1 MARPKS
7 KKNLQAIFK
16 EKVERLMEG
25 VAYWASYY
33 RENPQIFAKE
43 YLNIDLKPF
52 QKMLLYQFMHN
63 NFNMYIAARSQGKTY
78 LLALYCVIRCIL
90 YPGTK
95 IVICSGIKNQAIE
108 VIRKVD
114 DDFMKLHSWGSANLS
129 MEISYISTS
138 ANNPEILFRNGSF
151 MRVVTA
157 NDNSRGQRAN
167 VIFVDEFRQVD
178 EKVLKAVIKEFNGTE
193 RQPGYLQKEAYKN
206 YPKDRNIE
214 LYASSA
220 FYTSHWSY
228 EKAVS
233 YFKNMLDEKRKY
245 FVVGLPY
252 QVSIEAGLRSKEQIE
267 DQMSEDDFDE
277 LVFKMELCAE
287 WLGST
292 GDDFFIYDEILKRRK
307 IKNCFYPLIIYKNH
321 HIAIPELRF
330 GERRILSVDVALM
343 ASKKNKND
351 ASALWINSAV
361 LTDNN
366 SLISNFVYAES
377 HEGLTTDE
385 LALIVMRTFYQYKC
399 TDLVLDTNGQ
409 GLGVYDA
416 LIKPQY
422 DPEYGVTYD
431 AMTCINDSTMAD
443 RCKIRNANKVIWSIK
458 ATAEFN
464 SNAALLLR
472 AGIQNGNI
480 NLLKT
485 DVDVEEDLK
494 KIRGYKTFT
503 EKERA
508 MLKLPYVQT
517 NLLVNELIN
526 LEHEIKGNVVR
537 VYERSGMRKDRYSS
551 IMMNYKICQDLAV
564 KKQPNKQKSTLAAKL
579 PIVRAQRIR
588 VE

>member
-1 MARPKS
+1 
-7 KKNLQAIFK
+7 
-16 EKVERLMEG
+16 
-25 VAYWASYY
+25 
-33 RENPQIFAKE
+33 
-43 YLNIDLKPF
+43 
-52 QKMLLYQFMHN
+52 
-63 NFNMYIAARSQGKTY
+63 
-78 LLALYCVIRCIL
+78 
-90 YPGTK
+90 
-95 IVICSGIKNQAIE
+95 
-108 VIRKVD
+108 
-114 DDFMKLHSWGSANLS
+114 
-129 MEISYISTS
+129 
-138 ANNPEILFRNGSF
+138 
-151 MRVVTA
+151 
-157 NDNSRGQRAN
+157 
-167 VIFVDEFRQVD
+167 
-178 EKVLKAVIKEFNGTE
+178 
-193 RQPGYLQKEAYKN
+193 
-206 YPKDRNIE
+206 
-214 LYASSA
+214 
-220 FYTSHWSY
+220 
-228 EKAVS
+228 
-233 YFKNMLDEKRKY
+233 
-245 FVVGLPY
+245 
-252 QVSIEAGLRSKEQIE
+252 
-267 DQMSEDDFDE
+267 
-277 LVFKMELCAE
+277 
-287 WLGST
+287 
-292 GDDFFIYDEILKRRK
+292 
-307 IKNCFYPLIIYKNH
+307 
-321 HIAIPELRF
+321 
-330 GERRILSVDVALM
+330 M

>member
-1 MARPKS
+1 MGRPKG
-7 KKNLQAIFK
+7 KKSLKAIFK

-25 VAYWASYY
+25 VAYWGSYY

-43 YLNIDLKPF
+43 YLNIDLRPF
-52 QKMLLYQFMHN
+52 QKMLLYMFFHN

-95 IVICSGIKNQAIE
+95 IVICSGIKSQAIE
-108 VIRKVD
+108 VIRKVQ
-114 DDFMKLHSWGSANLS
+114 DDFLKLHSWGSANLN

-138 ANNPEILFRNGSF
+138 TNNAEIIFKNGSF

-157 NDNSRGQRAN
+157 SDTARGQRAN
-167 VIFVDEFRQVD
+167 VIFVDEFRLVD
-178 EKVLKAVIKEFNGTE
+178 LNILKAVIKEFLGTE
-193 RQPGYLQKEAYKN
+193 RQPGYLKKEEFKN
-206 YPKDRNIE
+206 YPKDRNVE

-220 FYTSHWSY
+220 FYTAHWSY
-228 EKAVS
+228 KKAVS
-233 YFKNMLDEKRKY
+233 YFKNMFDDKRKY

-292 GDDFFIYDEILKRRK
+292 GDDFFKYDDILRRRK
-307 IKNCFYPLIIYKNH
+307 IKNCFYPLSVYKAH
-321 HIAIPELRF
+321 HIAIPELNY
-330 GERRILSVDVALM
+330 GEKRILSVDVALM
-343 ASKKNKND
+343 ASKKHKND
-351 ASALWINSAV
+351 SSAIWLNSAV

-366 SLISNFVYAES
+366 TLISNFVYAES

-385 LALIVMRTFYQYKC
+385 LSLIVARLFYQYKC
-399 TDLVLDTNGQ
+399 TDLVLDTAGQ
-409 GLGVYDA
+409 GLGVYDN

-431 AMTCINDSTMAD
+431 AMTCINNSDMAE
-443 RCKIRNANKVIWSIK
+443 RCKIKNANKVIWSIK
-458 ATAEFN
+458 ADANFN
-464 SNAALLLR
+464 SQGAVLLR
-472 AGIQNGNI
+472 AGLLNGNI
-480 NLLKT
+480 NLLKKDI
-485 DVDVEEDLK
+485 DVIDDLK
-494 KIRGYKTFT
+494 KIRGYSTFT
-503 EKERA
+503 EKEKA
-508 MLKLPYVQT
+508 LLLVPYVQT

-526 LEHEIKGNVVR
+526 LEHEQKDNKVR
-537 VYERSGMRKDRYSS
+537 VFERSGMRKDRYSS
-551 IMMNYKICQDLAV
+551 IMMNYMVCQELAI
-564 KKQPNKQKSTLAAKL
+564 KKRPKQEKTKLASIL
-579 PIVRAQRIR
+579 PITRAKRIR